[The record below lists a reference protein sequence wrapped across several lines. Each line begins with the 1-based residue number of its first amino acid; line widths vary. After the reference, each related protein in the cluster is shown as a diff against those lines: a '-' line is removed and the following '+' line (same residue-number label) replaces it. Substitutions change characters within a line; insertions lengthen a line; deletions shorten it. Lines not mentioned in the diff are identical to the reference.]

1 MTSAMILTSVR
12 AGWYVFTLEQEE
24 YVREGVPCE
33 SVEFQDNAPVLQLL
47 EGPVRSHSF
56 LHRHRMPAVKI
67 LATMI
72 D

>member
-1 MTSAMILTSVR
+1 MILTIVR

-33 SVEFQDNAPVLQLL
+33 SVEFRDNAPVLQLL

-56 LHRHRMPAVKI
+56 SCTYCTAVKI
-67 LATMI
+67 LATQ
-72 D
+72 

>member
-1 MTSAMILTSVR
+1 MR

-56 LHRHRMPAVKI
+56 THCTRHRMPAVKI
-67 LATMI
+67 LAAMTLEATG
-72 D
+72 

>member
-1 MTSAMILTSVR
+1 MR

-24 YVREGVPCE
+24 YVKEGVPCE

-56 LHRHRMPAVKI
+56 SCIYCTRHRMPAVKF
-67 LATMI
+67 LATQ
-72 D
+72 